1 MTALLDVA
9 ELSKRFPA
17 GRPSGPIARLR
28 KRFSGGPE
36 KLPLVYAVDDVS
48 FTIAKGETVGLVG
61 ESGCGK
67 STLVRV
73 VTRLLDPTDGA
84 IRLGARELSHT
95 PAKRFAGDPD
105 LSLIHI

>member
-1 MTALLDVA
+1 MTPALLDVA

-17 GRPSGPIARLR
+17 GKPSGPIARLR

-48 FTIAKGETVGLVG
+48 FTVGKGETVGLVG

-67 STLVRV
+67 AAHRPRPSSQHVGFLWKALVMIV
-73 VTRLLDPTDGA
+73 A
-84 IRLGARELSHT
+84 
-95 PAKRFAGDPD
+95 
-105 LSLIHI
+105 